1 MTKVDASFGMWLKQR
16 RKTLDLTQDELAH
29 LVGCATVTIRKIEAN
44 TLKPSSQIAQRL
56 AQCCNVPEAEHTAF
70 VHFARS
76 EATTGPI
83 WADQTPGAPRVNFVV
98 DQAPHNLVD
107 LPNPLIGR
115 ELDVAAINERLASEH
130 VRLLT
135 LVGPPGVGKT
145 RLSLQVAAQQLE
157 RFRHGVFVVAL
168 APVSNPQDVLSTIA
182 QTLGIKE
189 TGIRRSFEDL
199 KQFLYDREILLV
211 LDNFEQVLPAAG
223 SIDQLIQ
230 ACYGLKVLVTSREAL
245 RLRRERRFAVA
256 PLALA
261 TPADEATPT
270 THPPAVALFIERA
283 QAVNP
288 DFEINQTTLGDI
300 SAVCRQLDGLPLSI
314 ELIAARSMLLSPKA
328 MLRHLEH
335 QLTVLTSRSADHP
348 QRQRTLRE
356 AIRWS
361 VDLLEPSDQQL
372 FMHVGVFPQSCTL
385 DGLAA
390 VGAEQP
396 WALDLLDGLNTL
408 ADKSLLYTKAEQQ
421 DETRF
426 EMLNV
431 LREYAREMLQ
441 QAGLFIQV
449 AQRHANYYLQL
460 AQTLQ
465 ADLSQHNHH
474 VVAGDRF
481 ERDLF
486 NFRAALEFFFGQKQV
501 EQLVQMATNL
511 ADLWYLR
518 GYTGEGRRWLAQAID
533 QAQTTQITLEPTL
546 WIETLNA
553 AGYLAYHQGDYGA
566 AAQSFSQSRQL
577 IETANDQVG
586 MARVY
591 NNLGLIA
598 HWQGQYAQSQALL
611 NDSLEIW
618 RTLDLPMAISSLICN
633 LGALQLDRGEL
644 SQAAELLEQSKALC
658 QEHQYENRIS
668 MVLQHQ
674 GKLALYR
681 GDYPT
686 AQRCFSESYSIAEQ
700 MSNKTVIGFALM
712 YQGYTALAAG
722 ELEQAS
728 CYLSKAAQ
736 MSQDLGSK
744 HMLCMVLAVQAQLAV
759 EQAQYL
765 VARQLFTQAL
775 ELGRSMQF
783 GVGIA
788 NALRGLALVDCI
800 QGHFAPA
807 IEQINQAIQGYR
819 TIGNPEGLTQA
830 LESLAFCLATMGYG
844 SAIGP
849 VVETVEQ
856 LRREYGLRRWLNQ
869 QARWQ
874 FVQQSLKQA
883 AQMPEQTEPIIEQ
896 LLAQMPALRLH
907 ELRT

>member
-1 MTKVDASFGMWLKQR
+1 MTKLDASFGMWLKQR

-44 TLKPSSQIAQRL
+44 TLKPSTQIAQRL

-76 EATTGPI
+76 ETTTGPV
-83 WADQTPGAPRVNFVV
+83 WSDQTPGAARVNFVV
-98 DQAPHNLVD
+98 DQPPHNLVD

-115 ELDVAAINERLASEH
+115 DADVATINERLANEH

-145 RLSLQVAAQQLE
+145 RLALQVAQQQLE

-168 APVSNPQDVLSTIA
+168 APVTNPQDVLSVIA

-199 KQFLYDREILLV
+199 KNFLYDRELLLV
-211 LDNFEQVLPAAG
+211 LDNFEQVLPAAS

-256 PLALA
+256 PLAIA
-261 TPADEATPT
+261 TPANDEPSATLS
-270 THPPAVALFIERA
+270 PAVALFVERA

-288 DFEINQTTLGDI
+288 DFEINETSLRDI

-314 ELIAARSMLLSPKA
+314 ELIAARSMLLAPKA

-335 QLTVLTSRSADHP
+335 QLTVLTSRSSDHP
-348 QRQRTLRE
+348 PRQRTLRD

-361 VDLLEPSDQQL
+361 VDLLEPSDQQM

-385 DGLAA
+385 DALAA
-390 VGAEQP
+390 VGAEQA

-408 ADKSLLYTKAEQQ
+408 ADKSLLYAKADQQ
-421 DETRF
+421 GETRF

-441 QAGLFIQV
+441 HTGLLIQA
-449 AQRHANYYLQL
+449 AQRHAQYYLQL
-460 AQTLQ
+460 AQILQ
-465 ADLSQHNHH
+465 ADLSQHNQH
-474 VVAGDRF
+474 VTAGDRF
-481 ERDLF
+481 EHDLF
-486 NFRAALEFFFGQKQV
+486 NFRAALEFFFTQRQI
-501 EQLVQMATNL
+501 EQNVQLATSL

-518 GYTGEGRRWLAQAID
+518 GYAGEGRRWLAQAID
-533 QAQTTQITLEPTL
+533 QAQTTQTTLEPTL
-546 WIETLNA
+546 WIEALNA
-553 AGYLAYHQGDYGA
+553 AGYLAYHQGDYGD
-566 AAQSFSQSRQL
+566 AAQTFSQSRQL

-598 HWQGQYAQSQALL
+598 HWQGQYAQSEALL
-611 NDSLEIW
+611 NDSLQIW
-618 RTLDLPMAISSLICN
+618 RKLDLSMAISSLVCN

-644 SQAAELLEQSKALC
+644 SQAAELLEQSKVLC
-658 QEHQYENRIS
+658 QQQHYENRIS

-681 GDYPT
+681 GDYAT
-686 AQRCFSESYSIAEQ
+686 AQRCFSESQAIAEQ

-712 YQGYTALAAG
+712 YQGYTTLAAG
-722 ELEQAS
+722 ELDQAA

-759 EQAQYL
+759 EQAQYV

-775 ELGRSMQF
+775 ELGRTMQF
-783 GVGIA
+783 GTGIA
-788 NALRGLALVDCI
+788 NALRGLALVDAI
-800 QGHFAPA
+800 QGHYSPA
-807 IEQINQAIQGYR
+807 LEQINQAIQGYR
-819 TIGNPEGLTQA
+819 TIGNPEGLIQA
-830 LESLAFCLATMGYG
+830 LETLAFCLVTMGYG
-844 SAIGP
+844 KTIEP
-849 VVETVEQ
+849 VVAALDQ
-856 LRREYGLRRWLNQ
+856 LRHEYGLRRWNNQ

-874 FVQQSLKQA
+874 QIQQALAQPDQSTLSAEPIVAQLLDQMPSLK
-883 AQMPEQTEPIIEQ
+883 
-896 LLAQMPALRLH
+896 LR